1 MQKIYIEKINNTK
14 LFSRKIKME
23 QDNLK
28 ISYNLEKEKNIRK
41 LIHKLLQNNIEAVV
55 ISKDLYENEKLINYL
70 NSNNIRIFDGK
81 WLIKYLSIEILDY
94 IIQKK
99 NLNKVELEI
108 AITTNEITELG
119 IELIKKLSKQYKRIT
134 VVTSHIDKLRK
145 IEKEIYEKEGILIL
159 VSNNQ
164 KKSLLKPAIILNL
177 DFNKVVLNKYKIN
190 ENSIIINLEGDM
202 KIENKRFNGIC
213 INDYDIETGR
223 EEIIWREN
231 IKAFRTK
238 DLIEANYYCKDT
250 FNNIHNKLRKSKL
263 FIKELYGNNGIIEF

>member
-1 MQKIYIEKINNTK
+1 MK
-14 LFSRKIKME
+14 
-23 QDNLK
+23 
-28 ISYNLEKEKNIRK
+28 EKEEIRLK
-41 LIHKLLQNNIEAVV
+41 
-55 ISKDLYENEKLINYL
+55 
-70 NSNNIRIFDGK
+70 
-81 WLIKYLSIEILDY
+81 
-94 IIQKK
+94 
-99 NLNKVELEI
+99 EL
-108 AITTNEITELG
+108 
-119 IELIKKLSKQYKRIT
+119 K
-134 VVTSHIDKLRK
+134 K

-250 FNNIHNKLRKSKL
+250 FGNIHNKLRKSKL

>member
-1 MQKIYIEKINNTK
+1 MQKIYIEKINNAK
-14 LFSRKIKME
+14 LFSKKIKIE

-28 ISYNLEKEKNIRK
+28 VSSNLEKEKNIRK
-41 LIHKLLQNNIEAVV
+41 LINKLLQNNIEAVV

-70 NSNNIRIFDGK
+70 NSNNIKIFDGK
-81 WLIKYLSIEILDY
+81 WLVKYLSIEILDY
-94 IIQKK
+94 IIQKN
-99 NLNKVELEI
+99 NLNKSELEI
-108 AITTNEITELG
+108 AITTNEITELS
-119 IELIKKLSKQYKRIT
+119 IELIKILSKQCKRLT

-164 KKSLLKPAIILNL
+164 KKSLLRPSIILNL
-177 DFNKVVLNKYKIN
+177 DFNKVILNKYKIN
-190 ENSIIINLEGDM
+190 EKAIIINLEGDM

-213 INDYDIETGR
+213 INDYEIQTGR
-223 EEIIWREN
+223 EEIIWRDN

-250 FNNIHNKLRKSKL
+250 FNNIHNKLKKAKL
-263 FIKELYGNNGIIEF
+263 YIKELCGNNGVIEF